1 MIISDELERIGDA
14 VIVALSYKYYPL
26 KEIDSILQSIDTL
39 TTEQENISK
48 IEEHFKSSGSSYVLF
63 FLSNIIY
70 NLKTKNELHLTPD
83 VVKWLG
89 SVWKNF
95 LRRNKSYQ
103 ELNPL
108 FSGYRESFKKYYPGE
123 TTSITKIDNVQI
135 VKEDFIDD
143 DDPEN
148 SKLKNLEKFYQV
160 MAELLSWMKP
170 TYYVLLDYYY
180 EVNLKTGVVS
190 AEAGEHEKNGLAV
203 FGHENYSYWDIC
215 FVTTQALGVLEAL
228 YLTLKKKKTSRQII
242 NVDGKSRFLSVSE
255 IYDIYRDR
263 FNQQKEELVK
273 MKKRN

>member
-26 KEIDSILQSIDTL
+26 KEIDSIIQSIDTL

-103 ELNPL
+103 ELYPL

-135 VKEDFIDD
+135 VKEDYIDD
-143 DDPEN
+143 DDSEN

-190 AEAGEHEKNGLAV
+190 AEAGDHEKNGLAV

-255 IYDIYRDR
+255 IYDIYRDK

>member
-1 MIISDELERIGDA
+1 MDISDELEIIGDA
-14 VIVALSYKYYPL
+14 VIIALSYKYYPV
-26 KEIDSILQSIDTL
+26 KEIDAIIQSIDTL
-39 TTEQENISK
+39 TTQQENVLG

-70 NLKTKNELHLTPD
+70 NLKTKSDLHLTPD

-103 ELNPL
+103 ELYPL
-108 FSGYRESFKKYYPGE
+108 FNDYRERFKKYYPGE
-123 TTSITKIDNVQI
+123 GTSITKIENVHL
-135 VKEDFIDD
+135 VKDEFIDD

-148 SKLKNLEKFYQV
+148 SKVKNLEKFHQV

-170 TYYVLLDYYY
+170 TYFVLLDYYY
-180 EVNLKTGVVS
+180 ERNMKTGVIL
-190 AEAGEHEKNGLAV
+190 AEAEEHEKNGLTV
-203 FGHENYSYWDIC
+203 FGHENYTYWDIC

-255 IYDIYRDR
+255 IYDIYRDK
-263 FNQQKEELVK
+263 FNQMKEELTK
-273 MKKRN
+273 MKKRV